1 MEASRHLVAVGDE
14 RVDFEIAKAVEI
26 GADTRHL
33 GLHDRV
39 QRIRVFVRVDHV
51 RDRHKMKAFAVAEV
65 FALELPNPVP
75 EDVGRPDRL
84 GHES

>member
-14 RVDFEIAKAVEI
+14 CVDFQVAEAVEI
-26 GADTRHL
+26 GADARHL

-39 QRIRVFVRVDHV
+39 QGMRVLVRFDHV
-51 RDRHKMKAFAVAEV
+51 RDGHKMEALTVAEV
-65 FALELPNPVP
+65 LALELPHPVP
-75 EDVGRPDRL
+75 KDVGRPDRL